1 MRIAHFIEHLPC
13 GGVSSVVD
21 LIHRATTAAGHESRV
36 ISGGRA
42 ADWATWLPSARD
54 WTDDL
59 GFPRDDAIFWRR
71 GPRRRLCE
79 ALEARLRDWAPEVVH
94 LHQIPT
100 LIRIAPVL
108 RRLNRPCVFT
118 VHGLLTAYAGPGLRR
133 FFLRHAFRRALLQS
147 RCRCVAVSPSSARYV
162 EQGLGLEPGRFKVQ
176 PNPMEV
182 DRFSVQ
188 EPAGVP
194 PRTVLMMSR
203 LIWMKRIQDGVR
215 ALALLDGEPAFRLR
229 IAGGGPMR
237 EKLEALAASVSVA
250 PRVEFLG
257 VRRDIPDLLREAGVV
272 WHLSKSEG
280 GPMVALEAMAAGV
293 PVVAT
298 DVPGTADLVKD
309 GVNGLLVP
317 LGDPAAVA
325 AATRRLWADD
335 ALRRRLMEGGRA
347 TADEHRMERVG
358 AEYVEH
364 YRRAVAE
371 YGGV

>member
-1 MRIAHFIEHLPC
+1 
-13 GGVSSVVD
+13 
-21 LIHRATTAAGHESRV
+21 
-36 ISGGRA
+36 
-42 ADWATWLPSARD
+42 
-54 WTDDL
+54 
-59 GFPRDDAIFWRR
+59 
-71 GPRRRLCE
+71 
-79 ALEARLRDWAPEVVH
+79 
-94 LHQIPT
+94 
-100 LIRIAPVL
+100 
-108 RRLNRPCVFT
+108 
-118 VHGLLTAYAGPGLRR
+118 
-133 FFLRHAFRRALLQS
+133 
-147 RCRCVAVSPSSARYV
+147 
-162 EQGLGLEPGRFKVQ
+162 
-176 PNPMEV
+176 
-182 DRFSVQ
+182 
-188 EPAGVP
+188 
-194 PRTVLMMSR
+194 
-203 LIWMKRIQDGVR
+203 
-215 ALALLDGEPAFRLR
+215 
-229 IAGGGPMR
+229 
-237 EKLEALAASVSVA
+237 VA